1 MSQINSKNTKP
12 ELAAALIAL
21 TKEEAFDNISVS
33 SVAFRANMHRNT
45 VYYHFNDMRDL
56 CLWSVHHY
64 LTAEINNESY
74 QSLRDSMA
82 GFFTKYRTL
91 LEFTRKEIGVDSFLD
106 RMRLEL
112 LGYIEPLTSGFSEEE
127 KKLNTDFF
135 IEQILVASLLHRN
148 PENLIKKIFDNK

>member
-12 ELAAALIAL
+12 ELAAALLEL
-21 TKEEAFDNISVS
+21 TGQEEFKDISVS

-64 LTAEINNESY
+64 LTGSIDTQNY
-74 QSLRDSMA
+74 QTLRDSMA
-82 GFFTKYRTL
+82 VFFTKYHRL
-91 LEFTRKEIGVDSFLD
+91 LDFTKNEIGVDSFLE

-112 LGYIEPLTSGFSEEE
+112 LGYIEPYTTGSSEEE
-127 KKLNTDFF
+127 KKTNTDFF
-135 IEQILVASLLHRN
+135 IEQMLVASLLHKN
-148 PENLIKKIFDNK
+148 PENLIKRIFDK